1 MSKEEI
7 RKLLGGYA
15 TNTLSPS
22 ERNALFEAALD
33 DQELF
38 NALQEEQA
46 LQALLQN
53 PEARAE
59 VRQALENRSSDRAGA
74 GRMRWWAWGGALG
87 AVAAAAV
94 LFAVFRPHPSP
105 IADQRVEIASAEK
118 VPPPPTAAG
127 QNEPQREA
135 TAPSRQEERASAK
148 AAPRKTGVQNSRVVA
163 PSAAPSPIIPQP
175 VQTQAAQTAV
185 PPANALKDNVSTAGA
200 QRQQLAGGE
209 PRTAAESRDQ
219 LALAYAPAASLTYS
233 VLKRDPSTQAFTP
246 VSGTGLRLG
255 DLVRFR
261 VSPPTAGRLILSSLN
276 DSGQAQPL
284 SEMDVQANSAYTI
297 PDAPIP
303 ATLAPQRFRLTLLPP
318 NPAPETVGSIA
329 GAGGAMR
336 TMSAPQAKAA
346 GPPSLE
352 ITVVAKP

>member
-15 TNTLSPS
+15 TNTLSQS
-22 ERNALFEAALD
+22 ERSALFEAALD

-53 PEARAE
+53 PGARAE
-59 VRQALENRSSDRAGA
+59 VRQALENRSSDRA

-94 LFAVFRPHPSP
+94 LLLVFRPHPSP
-105 IADQRVEIASAEK
+105 VGNQRVEIASAEK
-118 VPPPPTAAG
+118 APPPPTAAG

-135 TAPSRQEERASAK
+135 TAPSLQEEQASAK
-148 AAPRKTGVQNSRVVA
+148 PAQRKTSAQNSRVVA
-163 PSAAPSPIIPQP
+163 PAAPSPIIPQP

-185 PPANALKDNVSTAGA
+185 RPANALKDNAASAGA
-200 QRQQLAGGE
+200 QAQQQASGE

-233 VLKRDPSTQAFTP
+233 VLKRDPNTQGFIP
-246 VSGTGLRLG
+246 VSGTGLKPG
-255 DLVRFR
+255 DLVRFQ
-261 VSPPTAGRLILSSLN
+261 VSAPTAGRLVLSSLN

-303 ATLAPQRFRLTLLPP
+303 ATLAPQRFRLTLRPP

-346 GPPSLE
+346 APPSLQ